1 MRMEWEQLKRQVFG
15 QKKIY
20 LLGLRLLFYLGGN
33 LSKLSNW
40 QRPPSQTVPSGLLMI
55 LCDYC

>member
-33 LSKLSNW
+33 FGKGHHHKLSL
-40 QRPPSQTVPSGLLMI
+40 RV
-55 LCDYC
+55 Y